1 MAFTR
6 KKEYTTKLSFDFP
19 GSLYTRIT
27 KKVGKLRSDRVFFEE
42 ETQKERSRR
51 QLDPRVVNLTYLLK
65 NNVII
70 KPESVQSMFNI
81 SDIADL
87 EKHNDQQNLSVL
99 KFIRDNKEKLMSH
112 ES

>member
-6 KKEYTTKLSFDFP
+6 KKEYNLKLSFDFP
-19 GSLYTRIT
+19 DSLPIRTT

-42 ETQKERSRR
+42 ESLKERSRR
-51 QLDPRVVNLTYLLK
+51 QLDPRVIRLDYLLK
-65 NNVII
+65 NNEII

-87 EKHNDQQNLSVL
+87 EKHNERQNLSVL
-99 KFIRDNKEKLMSH
+99 KFIRENKEKLLSH
-112 ES
+112 EN